1 VLITNAYVGWP
12 GATHDARVLR
22 NSPIYEKA
30 ENNLILRND
39 FIIGDSAYPLRR
51 WLQTPFHDNGRLNQQ
66 QRRYNRSFSKI
77 RQTVERANGHL
88 KGRFRRLQCIHCTDA
103 EKVCRLIMAACVWHN
118 LCILT
123 DDDILSFIDMD
134 EAEDCNRYPNI
145 YGNAARGEQRRN
157 ALVNV
162 F

>member
-1 VLITNAYVGWP
+1 MVILKDDLDVCNAY
-12 GATHDARVLR
+12 
-22 NSPIYEKA
+22 
-30 ENNLILRND
+30 
-39 FIIGDSAYPLRR
+39 
-51 WLQTPFHDNGRLNQQ
+51 
-66 QRRYNRSFSKI
+66 
-77 RQTVERANGHL
+77 TVQML
-88 KGRFRRLQCIHCTDA
+88 K
-103 EKVCRLIMAACVWHN
+103 KYVACVWHN